1 MLLHRG
7 GKVVGFRS
15 AGPGEAPE
23 KSELERLSIEL
34 ASAPAIAHAV
44 ESKDPVVTAATQDN
58 LSQKL
63 WKQFAVEEDGEV
75 RVYPL
80 VLRNTVLAVL
90 LVGGPTVRSPAIE
103 ALVLIAEAWIEVLG
117 SRQEQGQAWKSR

>member
-1 MLLHRG
+1 M
-7 GKVVGFRS
+7 
-15 AGPGEAPE
+15 
-23 KSELERLSIEL
+23 
-34 ASAPAIAHAV
+34 
-44 ESKDPVVTAATQDN
+44 VTAATQDN

-63 WKQFAVEEDGEV
+63 WKQFALEEDGEV

-90 LVGGPTVRSPAIE
+90 LVDGPTVRSPAIE
-103 ALVLIAEAWIEVLG
+103 ALVLTAEAWIEVLG